1 MERVVAGTYPPLLSV
16 ALIKTV
22 TKATL
27 EGKGL
32 FGLYVIVHYEGKS
45 GQQQRQRQGR
55 NITYCLVRHGLLS
68 LLSYTAQKH
77 LVVKSP
83 AVGWALFHQLSLRN
97 ASRTCSQANLI
108 EVALQLRSP
117 LSRWLQ
123 VCVKIKSINGLK
135 KKFSGRVFA

>member
-45 GQQQRQRQGR
+45 G
-55 NITYCLVRHGLLS
+55 
-68 LLSYTAQKH
+68 
-77 LVVKSP
+77 
-83 AVGWALFHQLSLRN
+83 
-97 ASRTCSQANLI
+97 
-108 EVALQLRSP
+108 
-117 LSRWLQ
+117 
-123 VCVKIKSINGLK
+123 
-135 KKFSGRVFA
+135 